1 MTTAPPTPP
10 APDPAFEPALE
21 AGRAAL
27 AAGAWDD
34 ALAAFQAALAVREDP
49 AALEGLGLAAW
60 WSDRTAMVFD
70 SRERAYRLYR
80 ERGDTRAAARVAV
93 WLAWD
98 YSAFR
103 GEGAVARGW
112 LGLARQLLEG
122 DHLSLE
128 YAWLSAREGVVVLY
142 EEGDPEGAR
151 QHASAAIAAAQAVGS
166 RDYELLGVAVDALAQ
181 VSQGQIAEGMRKLDR
196 VSAALIAGEIVEPIA
211 IGLSGCYLI
220 TACERVRD
228 YDRAAQWCER
238 IKAFCLKT
246 GLRPLFAVCRTHYAA
261 VCLWKGAW
269 DEAERELVSAVGELA
284 AARPGMT
291 ADGSVWLGE
300 LRRRQGRL
308 DEAQQLFDETEGHP
322 MSTVGRAALAL
333 DRGDAVSAG
342 DLAERYLRGLNAHN
356 RTERVT
362 ALEIV
367 VRARAAA
374 GRVDEARAAAD
385 ELDVIAREAGTVPLR
400 GAARVCQGLLASI
413 GGDLDDARRAYED
426 AVDHFHRSG
435 AAYEGARARVE
446 LASVLGQAGRVDAA
460 VQELRRAIEQFTPM
474 AAQPDMARAEQQLA
488 SMLEPSGAPGSAR
501 RAAAGTIAA
510 AGAAAVATGA
520 AAIGAE
526 PSVLSRRECDVL
538 RLVAKG
544 LSNQRV
550 AEQLFISEHTVH
562 RHVANIL
569 TKLDVPS
576 RSAAVAQAARLGL
589 LES

>member
-1 MTTAPPTPP
+1 
-10 APDPAFEPALE
+10 
-21 AGRAAL
+21 
-27 AAGAWDD
+27 
-34 ALAAFQAALAVREDP
+34 
-49 AALEGLGLAAW
+49 
-60 WSDRTAMVFD
+60 
-70 SRERAYRLYR
+70 
-80 ERGDTRAAARVAV
+80 
-93 WLAWD
+93 
-98 YSAFR
+98 
-103 GEGAVARGW
+103 
-112 LGLARQLLEG
+112 
-122 DHLSLE
+122 
-128 YAWLSAREGVVVLY
+128 
-142 EEGDPEGAR
+142 
-151 QHASAAIAAAQAVGS
+151 
-166 RDYELLGVAVDALAQ
+166 
-181 VSQGQIAEGMRKLDR
+181 
-196 VSAALIAGEIVEPIA
+196 
-211 IGLSGCYLI
+211 
-220 TACERVRD
+220 
-228 YDRAAQWCER
+228 
-238 IKAFCLKT
+238 
-246 GLRPLFAVCRTHYAA
+246 
-261 VCLWKGAW
+261 
-269 DEAERELVSAVGELA
+269 
-284 AARPGMT
+284 MT

-308 DEAQQLFDETEGHP
+308 DEAQQLFDDTEGHP

-385 ELDVIAREAGTVPLR
+385 ELEVIAREAGTVPLR
-400 GAARVCQGLLASI
+400 GTARVCHGLLASI

-435 AAYEGARARVE
+435 ATYEGARARVE

-474 AAQPDMARAEQQLA
+474 AAQPDMARAERQLA
-488 SMLEPSGAPGSAR
+488 SMLEPQR
-501 RAAAGTIAA
+501 V
-510 AGAAAVATGA
+510 GAAAATAVATATASTVA
-520 AAIGAE
+520 AVT
-526 PSVLSRRECDVL
+526 VLSPRECDVL